1 MDEFTQH
8 VSKEDFLWFGLSHLI
23 EERKKKGD
31 SSTRLL
37 EILLKDEKGN
47 ITVDKVDSD
56 EVRGL
61 VKEGLA
67 LRMNEKHREEI

>member
-1 MDEFTQH
+1 M
-8 VSKEDFLWFGLSHLI
+8 SSLSTSLKKTSCGSDCRI
-23 EERKKKGD
+23 WLKRERK
-31 SSTRLL
+31 REIVPLAFL